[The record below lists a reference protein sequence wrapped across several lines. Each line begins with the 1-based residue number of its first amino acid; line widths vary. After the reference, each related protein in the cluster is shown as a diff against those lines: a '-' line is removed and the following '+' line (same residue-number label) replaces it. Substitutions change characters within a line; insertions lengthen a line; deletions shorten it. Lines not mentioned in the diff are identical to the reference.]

1 MPGENG
7 REMEAKTSGCPWRL
21 DGSLKKRRNGV
32 RGKAWFLLLAVVRL
46 V

>member
-7 REMEAKTSGCPWRL
+7 REMEAKTSGCPWPFRWPA
-21 DGSLKKRRNGV
+21 KKRRNGV

>member
-21 DGSLKKRRNGV
+21 DGSLKKKEE
-32 RGKAWFLLLAVVRL
+32 RGKGKSL
-46 V
+46 VLIVSSC